1 MSIMSNRPSWVVILQ
16 CVACVTDDQ
25 DAEVYPYGIT
35 SLTDKRDFLQKG
47 DAVKFQI
54 AAHRRTGLLRAVNI
68 AAIRK
73 FTRARVDSV
82 KGQVMLLSF
91 LVSNLH
97 NVYHYW
103 KDWFKRDFFWT
114 GAISIFY
121 GCFMDIYW
129 IPIFIDFIVELKLFV
144 HRNAIFD

>member
-1 MSIMSNRPSWVVILQ
+1 MFPKLIEKQERVLWVIIHHEYFILQ

-25 DAEVYPYGIT
+25 DAEMYPYGIT

-54 AAHRRTGLLRAVNI
+54 AAHKRTGLLRAVNI

-82 KGQVMLLSF
+82 KGQVMQNVALA
-91 LVSNLH
+91 LVSKSFPY
-97 NVYHYW
+97 V
-103 KDWFKRDFFWT
+103 
-114 GAISIFY
+114 S
-121 GCFMDIYW
+121 
-129 IPIFIDFIVELKLFV
+129 
-144 HRNAIFD
+144 